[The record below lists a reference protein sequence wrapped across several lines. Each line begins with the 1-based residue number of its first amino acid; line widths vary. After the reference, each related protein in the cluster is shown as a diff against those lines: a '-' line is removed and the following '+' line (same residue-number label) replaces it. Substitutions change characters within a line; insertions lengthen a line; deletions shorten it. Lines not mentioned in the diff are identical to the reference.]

1 MTSSWQKN
9 VGWYV
14 AISLEQVTPAL
25 FPNSTFSGSSMNPTT
40 LALEASLLARGFP
53 TVDHINGMPL
63 SNDPNS
69 GDDQFEIRLEAA
81 KFRLNKLKPGVTHFA
96 FHPSVD
102 TPELRAVCPE

>member
-1 MTSSWQKN
+1 
-9 VGWYV
+9 
-14 AISLEQVTPAL
+14 
-25 FPNSTFSGSSMNPTT
+25 MNPTT

-53 TVDHINGMPL
+53 TVDQINGMSL

-81 KFRLNKLKPGVTHFA
+81 KFRLNKLKHGVTHFA